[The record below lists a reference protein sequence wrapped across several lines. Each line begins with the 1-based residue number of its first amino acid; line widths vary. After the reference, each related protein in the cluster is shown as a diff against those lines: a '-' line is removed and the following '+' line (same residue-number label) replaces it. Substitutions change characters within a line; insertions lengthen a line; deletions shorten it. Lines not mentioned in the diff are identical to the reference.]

1 MNVKKYPLIFLALS
15 LVSVTSVVSFSN
27 PGLAQQGQS
36 GTSVESPQFLA
47 IQHAQSGTISEINST
62 TFSLQLNELADKT
75 ILFSDRPD
83 RIVATQSNQDFIGNW
98 TSGQESLRIDPP
110 NAVLVADDLKE
121 DTIEIEL
128 FNPKYEN
135 DGKKISYDF
144 ILLGNTTTISDLPID
159 LGKSALIIDSFPM
172 AVNSQVTD

>member
-1 MNVKKYPLIFLALS
+1 MNFHKFPLIFLVSS
-15 LVSVTSVVSFSN
+15 LVSIISVVSFSVT
-27 PGLAQQGQS
+27 GFAQQGQT

-62 TFSLQLNELADKT
+62 SYVLELNDLANKT

-83 RIVATQSNQDFIGNW
+83 RIVVTQSNQDFIGNW

-110 NAVLVADDLKE
+110 NAVLVADDQKE

-128 FNPKYEN
+128 YNPKYEN

-144 ILLGNTTTISDLPID
+144 TFLGNITTVSDLPKD
-159 LGKSALIIDSFPM
+159 LGKSVLIIDSFPM
-172 AVNSQVTD
+172 AVNSQITD